1 MFAWSLL
8 AVDVV
13 GECKNEC
20 HPEIYLCRIQKE
32 QVQQDSEG
40 TGEVLEAGHEV
51 TDGCNQGG
59 VMLLLYLVMARVS
72 NVGVG
77 AADKCI

>member
-20 HPEIYLCRIQKE
+20 HPEIYLCRVQKE
-32 QVQQDSEG
+32 QVQQDSDG
-40 TGEVLEAGHEV
+40 TGEVLEASHEV
-51 TDGCNQGG
+51 GG
-59 VMLLLYLVMARVS
+59 VMLLLYLVIARVP